1 MKAMKVCARAHSRQQ
16 TADSVVKVESL
27 GSKILT
33 HGPDSSVGRGP
44 WTYLLQNPKN
54 NHYSVVKDLKL

>member
-1 MKAMKVCARAHSRQQ
+1 MKDESDESVYACSQQ